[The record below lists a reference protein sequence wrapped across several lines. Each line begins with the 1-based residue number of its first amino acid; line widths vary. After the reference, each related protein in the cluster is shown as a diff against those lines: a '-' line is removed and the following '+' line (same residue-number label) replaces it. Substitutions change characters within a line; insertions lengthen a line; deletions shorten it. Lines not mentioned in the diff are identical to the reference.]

1 MCKRYM
7 CICVWVGDPEYLGAK
22 SDHADIVSM
31 WWLAIGHSGATLD
44 VDPNLNVT
52 LSEAI
57 TIYRPKSPGPHSPH
71 NLTVMKQ
78 RGQSSQTSSSAL

>member
-1 MCKRYM
+1 MHVCGWG
-7 CICVWVGDPEYLGAK
+7 IQSILGAK

-52 LSEAI
+52 LGEAI
-57 TIYRPKSPGPHSPH
+57 TIYRLKSPGPHSPH

-78 RGQSSQTSSSAL
+78 RGEGSQTSSSAL